1 MAVEVSAVCIPEERS
16 YLPLKIFAGL
26 QALSQYWGGDQLD
39 WPPVQGSLAVV
50 L

>member
-1 MAVEVSAVCIPEERS
+1 MEVSAVCIPEERS